1 MNLRKAK
8 ESGGALL
15 VVLFSSVVMG
25 VTLASYLQYT
35 STQSKSIMRS
45 QAWNAAIPV
54 AEAGVEEA
62 LAHINDSTIGTNFAL
77 SGWTIV
83 SNQFKMAATMNA
95 GRYVSMISTD
105 TYPVIVCTGY
115 TTDGHTTNEFS
126 RTVRVTTSRWA
137 TGMKGIVAKNDVT
150 MVGITQ
156 VDSFDS
162 EDENYSTRGRYDASK
177 HKDGGYVASVT
188 GGVINAN
195 VYGSV
200 GTGPLGSA
208 TGQVGDFPWM
218 ASNTGIEPGHYAND
232 VNMAFPVVQAPFS
245 GGASSP
251 SPANVTLTN
260 FSYWSTMIT
269 TTNYPSTPPASPVTT
284 NVFGTNVVTT
294 YPAGISSALI
304 TTNLTLNLRSKTQ
317 PAAGTYINGK
327 WQGAWFYY
335 DAITSYAYPVQTY
348 TYSMTAT
355 NSSATTERYDYVLTN
370 DRYEMSH
377 LRMSGGDRM
386 LVLGTNVT
394 LYVDNEFS
402 MSGSSQVIIAPGANL
417 KLYVG
422 DDVSLSGNGIF
433 NYTLDA
439 THFSLFG
446 LPSVHNIAISGN
458 AAFTGV
464 IYAPTADVVMNGG
477 GSTTYDVVGA
487 IVAASARLNGH
498 FQFHYDERL
507 GRSKVL
513 AKFSVASW
521 QEI

>member
-1 MNLRKAK
+1 MKLRKLT
-8 ESGGALL
+8 EVGGTLL
-15 VVLFSSVVMG
+15 IVLFSSMIMG
-25 VTLASYLQYT
+25 ITLASYLQYT
-35 STQSKSIMRS
+35 ATQSRSIMRS
-45 QAWNAAIPV
+45 QAWNGAIPV
-54 AEAGVEEA
+54 SEAGVEEA

-77 SGWTIV
+77 NGWTVI
-83 SNQFKMAATMNA
+83 SNQFQISGTVTG
-95 GRYVSMISTD
+95 GRYTARISTD
-105 TYPVIVCTGY
+105 PYPVIVCAGY
-115 TTDGHTTNEFS
+115 TTDGHATNEFA

-137 TGMKGIVAKNDVT
+137 TGMKGIVAKNSVT

-177 HKDGGYVASVT
+177 HKDGGYVASVIGT
-188 GGVINAN
+188 VNNAT

-200 GTGPLGSA
+200 GTGPTGSA
-208 TGQVGDFPWM
+208 TGQVGDFGWM
-218 ASNTGIEPGHYAND
+218 SSSTGIEPGHYAND

-251 SPANVTLTN
+251 SPGIVTLTN
-260 FSYWSTMIT
+260 FSYWSTMVT
-269 TTNYPSTPPASPVTT
+269 TTNYPSPAPASPVTT
-284 NVFGTNVVTT
+284 NFFGTNVVTT
-294 YPAGISSALI
+294 YPSGISSALI

-317 PAAGTYINGK
+317 PAAGTYLNGK

-335 DAITSYAYPVQTY
+335 DAITSYSYPMQTY
-348 TYSMTAT
+348 SYSMTAT
-355 NSSATTERYDYVLTN
+355 NNSVTTETYTYVLTN
-370 DRYEMSH
+370 ERYEMSH
-377 LRMSGGDRM
+377 LRMTGSDRL

-394 LYVDNEFS
+394 LYVDHDFS
-402 MSGSSQVIIAPGANL
+402 MSGNSQVIITPGAYL

-422 DDVSLSGNGIF
+422 EDVSLSGNGIF

-446 LPSVHNIAISGN
+446 LPSVRNIAISGN

-464 IYAPTADVVMNGG
+464 IYAPTADVALNGG
-477 GSTTYDVVGA
+477 GVTTYDVVGA
-487 IVAASARLNGH
+487 IVGASATLNGH

-513 AKFSVASW
+513 SKFSVASW